1 MMICHDDNANGCPTP
16 SPSPLQDNDI
26 STEAA
31 ENKRLLKQWLLN
43 NSQWHIFNQ
52 GRETD
57 HQILRTDIRG

>member
-1 MMICHDDNANGCPTP
+1 MMITLTVARRHHHH
-16 SPSPLQDNDI
+16 PLQDNDI

-52 GRETD
+52 GHETD